1 MDTSK
6 NKLVVLLLL
15 LFVFIA
21 AIFAVLIGY
30 RLSNGDSTVGNPNA
44 AISCSYCDLAYDKVA
59 CQTNCNATNATNA
72 GILCPDGTT
81 EKQIVRN
88 DQSSFVGCKPNG
100 ANITTSSGTGES
112 CNAKI
117 PTIAGFTKSYYGYCM
132 YEPVSNC
139 RWWNPAKGGV
149 NTKSAWEDCGCG
161 ASSDAAVTSQ
171 CNTSNAGKQISY
183 KCSACGQDAGAICPS
198 TFEPKA
204 DRTFTGQI
212 TCTDNGVSP
221 VATKAVANA
230 TITLTD
236 SKGVSNTMKSDA
248 SGNFTFSRTGD
259 PESMLYTVAV
269 SSTNGV
275 SPTITAAA
283 IVALGFTASPTV
295 GCIPG
300 ANTDTNS
307 KTNCNVTCLKDAS
320 GTNYVTCTA
329 GTGASKGYNFNVG
342 KCDTPANPTNYTCY
356 KCDNTKTP
364 WTVVSNT
371 QTTPCVSPLSA
382 TKADVDK
389 ACVQKTLTC
398 YSCKDGATK
407 TDVINET
414 AGVALVCPT
423 GTSTTQPASCKVTCN
438 SCQTVGGVNQNV
450 TKEFNDTVCPTG
462 YFPTAQTCANTCY
475 YCDKTDTYNW
485 SVKSESSNNAACD
498 NSKGRYS
505 SSASLTSCVAP
516 KVDINI
522 SKKAVK
528 YELGATDKAVF
539 DIVVKNVSTDSVTAK
554 GPIKIV
560 EKYDDGL
567 VYDSVTGD
575 FTCGSVDAVNRTY
588 SCTYAGDLAKDATK
602 TMKVTFTVTKKN
614 VDLNN
619 KVFVS
624 LPNHPQGTPCVDG
637 DTTTTGKNETKCD
650 NNNSTDKVIVKEVAS
665 SSSATT
671 TAKSTSTATATAT
684 ATPTSTSTAT
694 ATIKTLPATAEDV
707 SDRIYIM
714 SAFGLLIIALGLVG
728 YKLNINSIAAQ
739 ATGRKVGSRRFESSF
754 DDEK

>member
-59 CQTNCNATNATNA
+59 CQTNCNAINDTNA
-72 GILCPDGTT
+72 GVTCPSGTHSVT
-81 EKQIVRN
+81 VTRN
-88 DQSSFVGCKPNG
+88 DQTRFTGCKPDG
-100 ANITTSSGTGES
+100 ANITTSAGTGES
-112 CNAKI
+112 CNSKI
-117 PTIAGFTKSYYGYCM
+117 TTIAGFTKSYYGYCM

-149 NTKSAWEDCGCG
+149 NSASAWEDCGCG
-161 ASSDAAVTSQ
+161 ASSDAAVTAQ
-171 CNTSNAGKQISY
+171 CTDPANAGKMISF
-183 KCSACGQDAGAICPS
+183 KCSKCGQDAGAMCPS
-198 TFEPKA
+198 TFEPKV

-212 TCTDNGVSP
+212 TCTDNGVTP
-221 VATKAVANA
+221 AATKAVANA

-248 SGNFTFSRTGD
+248 SGNFTFTRTGD
-259 PESMLYTVAV
+259 AQSTLYTVAV

-275 SPTITAAA
+275 SPTITSAA

-300 ANTDTNS
+300 ANTDANS

-320 GTNYVTCTA
+320 GVNYVTCTA
-329 GTGASKGYNFNVG
+329 GSGASKGYNFNIG
-342 KCDTPANPTNYTCY
+342 KCDTPAVNPTYTCY

-364 WTVVSNT
+364 WVVTSTT
-371 QTTPCVSPLSA
+371 QNTPCVSPSSS

-389 ACVQKTLTC
+389 ACVQKTLSC

-414 AGVALVCPT
+414 PGVALVCPAGT
-423 GTSTTQPASCKVTCN
+423 GTTQPTSCKITCN

-450 TKEFNDTVCPTG
+450 TKDFNDVTTCPTG
-462 YFPTAQTCANTCY
+462 YFPTAQTCANTCF

-485 SVKSESSNNAACD
+485 TIKSESSNNAACD

-505 SSASLTSCVAP
+505 SSASLANCVAP

-528 YELGATDKAVF
+528 YELGATEKAVF
-539 DIVVKNVSTDSVTAK
+539 DIVVKNVSTDNVTAK
-554 GPIKIV
+554 GPIKITD
-560 EKYDDGL
+560 KYDDGL
-567 VYDSVTGD
+567 VYDSVSGAD
-575 FTCGSVDAVNRTY
+575 FVCGSVDAVNRTY
-588 SCTYAGDLAKDATK
+588 SCTYSGDLKKDETK

-665 SSSATT
+665 SSTT
-671 TAKSTSTATATAT
+671 TATSTATSVATT
-684 ATPTSTSTAT
+684 VPSTSTAT
-694 ATIKTLPATAEDV
+694 ATIKTLPNTSEDV

-714 SAFGLLIIALGLVG
+714 AAFGLLIIALGLVG

-754 DDEK
+754 EDKE